1 MKKLI
6 LLFTF
11 FTFPIFAQINFEK
24 GYIINN
30 NNVKTDCFI
39 RNVGW
44 QKNPIEIEY
53 KNNENEEPKKIT
65 ILEIKEFNI
74 GDSYR
79 YIRFKTNIDRS
90 SSDINEL
97 SSQKSPIWQE
107 ETLLLKLLVKGKIN
121 LYQYEENNL
130 VRYFISNGNHETAEQ
145 LVYKEYYTEFKQIAV
160 NNYFKQQLSNT
171 LKSDILEMKDFEKL
185 LYKKK
190 ELTNFILKYN
200 ETTNNELINYEK
212 KQNQGKINFKV
223 IAGINA
229 TFNNLNNSV
238 SNFNYTLKT
247 VPVFRIG
254 FESEYI
260 LPFNQQK
267 WSLFIDPN
275 FQSNNASEKTKNNQ
289 LVETK
294 NNSIEIP
301 FGFRHYIFLPNASK
315 IFIGLGLNLS
325 ITSKS
330 YLKYSGQVFD
340 VSNSTNYF
348 TGIGFSKKRYS
359 AELRYNLNRNLLS
372 SFVSWETKYSSLG
385 LLLGYKFY

>member
-11 FTFPIFAQINFEK
+11 FSFPVFAQINFEK
-24 GYIINN
+24 GYFINN
-30 NNVKTDCFI
+30 NNVKTDCLI

-53 KNNENEEPKKIT
+53 KNNENEDPKKIT
-65 ILEIKEFNI
+65 IFEIKEFNI

-79 YIRFKTNIDRS
+79 YIRFKTNLDRS

-97 SSQKSPIWQE
+97 SSQKNPIWKE
-107 ETLLLKLLVKGKIN
+107 ETLLLKLLVKGTIN

-130 VRYFISNGNHETAEQ
+130 VRYFISNGNYETAEQ
-145 LVYKEYYTEFKQIAV
+145 LVCKEFYTEFKQIAV

-171 LKSDILEMKDFEKL
+171 LKSDKLTNKDFEKL

-200 ETTNNELINYEK
+200 ETTNNEFTNYEK
-212 KQNQGKINFKV
+212 KQNQGKINFKIIV
-223 IAGINA
+223 GINA

-247 VPVFRIG
+247 EPVLRFG

-260 LPFNQQK
+260 LPFNQEK
-267 WSLFIDPN
+267 WSLIIDPN

-294 NNSIEIP
+294 YNSIEIP
-301 FGFRHYIFLPNASK
+301 FGFRHYMFLRNKSK
-315 IFIGLGLNLS
+315 IFIGLGMNLS

-330 YLKYSGQVFD
+330 YIKYSGQILD

-348 TGIGFSKKRYS
+348 TGIGFCKKRYS
-359 AELRYNLNRNLLS
+359 AELRYNLNRNLLAT
-372 SFVSWETKYSSLG
+372 FLSWETKYSSLG
-385 LLLGYKFY
+385 LLVGYKVF